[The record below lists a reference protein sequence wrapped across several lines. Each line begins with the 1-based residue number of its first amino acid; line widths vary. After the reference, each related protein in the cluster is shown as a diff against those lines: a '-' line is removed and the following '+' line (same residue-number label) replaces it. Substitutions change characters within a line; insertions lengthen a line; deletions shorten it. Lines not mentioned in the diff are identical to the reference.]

1 MMKVM
6 TQKKRKNK
14 ATHGSF
20 PLVSFLTQGAESRKV
35 LLESAPFKK
44 WNKNSWVWFVQH
56 FYRPIQNKM
65 LLLLFNR
72 SVVSDSLGPHGQ
84 QHTRLPCPTL
94 SPGVCSNSCPWSH
107 WCHPTIS
114 PSVTPSPPAP
124 NLPQLR
130 VLPSKSALCIRWP
143 KYWSFS
149 ISPSNEYSGLISF
162 RIDWFDLLA
171 VQRDSRVFSNTTVWK
186 HQFFNAQPSL

>member
-1 MMKVM
+1 M
-6 TQKKRKNK
+6 
-14 ATHGSF
+14 
-20 PLVSFLTQGAESRKV
+20 
-35 LLESAPFKK
+35 
-44 WNKNSWVWFVQH
+44 
-56 FYRPIQNKM
+56 
-65 LLLLFNR
+65 LLFNR

-130 VLPSKSALCIRWP
+130 VLPSKSALYIRW
-143 KYWSFS
+143 S
-149 ISPSNEYSGLISF
+149 IGASASVLPMKIQDWFPLGLTGLISM
-162 RIDWFDLLA
+162 LSKGL
-171 VQRDSRVFSNTTVWK
+171 SRVFSPAPQFKSINSLVLSLPNYWK
-186 HQFFNAQPSL
+186 THSFDYTDICWQSNVSAF

>member
-1 MMKVM
+1 M
-6 TQKKRKNK
+6 
-14 ATHGSF
+14 
-20 PLVSFLTQGAESRKV
+20 
-35 LLESAPFKK
+35 
-44 WNKNSWVWFVQH
+44 
-56 FYRPIQNKM
+56 
-65 LLLLFNR
+65 LLFNR

-130 VLPSKSALCIRWP
+130 VLPSKSALYIRW
-143 KYWSFS
+143 S
-149 ISPSNEYSGLISF
+149 IGASASVLPMKIQ
-162 RIDWFDLLA
+162 DWFPLGLTDLIFLQSKGHSRFSLA
-171 VQRDSRVFSNTTVWK
+171 PQFEGINSWALSLLYVTTHICTWLLEKFRLLVLSMILVFHRLPWSD
-186 HQFFNAQPSL
+186 

>member
-1 MMKVM
+1 M
-6 TQKKRKNK
+6 
-14 ATHGSF
+14 
-20 PLVSFLTQGAESRKV
+20 
-35 LLESAPFKK
+35 
-44 WNKNSWVWFVQH
+44 
-56 FYRPIQNKM
+56 
-65 LLLLFNR
+65 LLFNR

-130 VLPSKSALCIRWP
+130 VLPSKSALYIRW
-143 KYWSFS
+143 S
-149 ISPSNEYSGLISF
+149 IGASASVLPMKIQDWFPLGLTGLISM
-162 RIDWFDLLA
+162 LSKGL
-171 VQRDSRVFSNTTVWK
+171 SRVFSPAPQFKSINSLVLSLPNYWK
-186 HQFFNAQPSL
+186 THSFDYTDICWQSDVSAF